1 MVFAASSQVI
11 IISPI
16 LPNISAEIN
25 VPESRLSLL
34 VTAYALFLGM
44 FALMTGPI
52 SDKLGRRR
60 ILLLGCAAMSFALFL
75 HAIANSFMS
84 LLAVRILAGSAG
96 GMLSGAAV
104 AYVGDYFPYER
115 RGWANGW
122 VMSGVAA
129 GQIVGIPLGKFL
141 AGILSFRWP
150 FIVYGIAML
159 IALLLVAQFVPQP
172 DVKRSKGPLTISRS
186 ISNYAQLLKE
196 TKIVAAAAAYTLMF
210 SGIGLYLVF
219 LPTWLE
225 TEVLLS
231 NNDIVFLF
239 LIGGVMNVLTGPL
252 AGRVSD
258 RVGRKPL
265 IISSCIGLSIIMVAT
280 TLVVDGKWM
289 AYAFFGLAMVMIA
302 MRISPFQALITA
314 LVSAD
319 RRGILMSLSIAIGQV
334 GMASGSALAGFVYE
348 RFGDYGYFS
357 NTLLGAIGMMAMA
370 FVVWQFIPEPDGS
383 EG

>member
-16 LPNISAEIN
+16 LPNISAEIS

-34 VTAYALFLGM
+34 VSAYAIFLGL

-60 ILLLGCAAMSFALFL
+60 ILILGCSTMSVALFL
-75 HAIANSFMS
+75 HAIANSFAS
-84 LLAVRILAGSAG
+84 LLAVRIFAGSAG

-104 AYVGDYFPYER
+104 AYVGDYFPYDR

-129 GQIVGIPLGKFL
+129 GQIVGIPIGKFL
-141 AGILSFRWP
+141 AGLFSFRWP
-150 FIVYGIAML
+150 FIVYGIAMAV
-159 IALLLVAQFVPQP
+159 ALVLVIQFVPQP
-172 DVKRSKGPLTISRS
+172 NVSRSKDPLTFRRS
-186 ISNYAQLLKE
+186 ISNYSKLLKE

-210 SGIGLYLVF
+210 SGIGLYLVI

-225 TEVLLS
+225 TDILLS

-239 LIGGVMNVLTGPL
+239 LVGGVMNVLTGPI

-258 RVGRKPL
+258 KVGRKPL
-265 IISSCIGLSIIMVAT
+265 IISSCIGLSIVMVAT
-280 TLVVDGKWM
+280 TFVVDGRWS
-289 AYAFFGLAMVMIA
+289 AYVFFGLAMVMIA

-334 GMASGSALAGFVYE
+334 GMALGSALAGFVYE

-357 NTLLGAIGMMAMA
+357 NTLLGAASILIMA

>member
-16 LPNISAEIN
+16 LPNISAEIG

-34 VTAYALFLGM
+34 VTAYALFLGL

-60 ILLLGCAAMSFALFL
+60 ILLLGCFSMSIALFL
-75 HAIANSFMS
+75 HAIANSFLS
-84 LLAVRILAGSAG
+84 LLVVRILAGSAG

-141 AGILSFRWP
+141 AGTMSFRWP
-150 FIVYGIAML
+150 FIVYGIAMAM
-159 IALLLVAQFVPQP
+159 ALLLVAQFVPQP
-172 DVKRSKGPLTISRS
+172 DVQRTKGRLTIQRS
-186 ISNYAQLLKE
+186 LSNYAKLLTE

-225 TEVLLS
+225 TDVLLS

-239 LIGGVMNVLTGPL
+239 LVGGIMNVLTGPL
-252 AGRVSD
+252 AGRISD
-258 RVGRKPL
+258 KVGRKPL
-265 IISSCIGLSIIMVAT
+265 IISSCIGLSIIMITT
-280 TLVVDGKWM
+280 TLVINGRWM
-289 AYAFFGLAMVMIA
+289 AYVFFGLSMVMIA

-334 GMASGSALAGFVYE
+334 GMAVGSALAGFVYE

-357 NTLLGAIGMMAMA
+357 NTVLGAIAMLTMAI
-370 FVVWQFIPEPDGS
+370 VVARYIPEPDGT

>member
-16 LPNISAEIN
+16 LPNISAEIG

-60 ILLLGCAAMSFALFL
+60 ILLLGCSSMSIALFL
-75 HAIANSFMS
+75 HAIANSFIS
-84 LLAVRILAGSAG
+84 LLVVRILAGSAG

-141 AGILSFRWP
+141 AGAISFRWP
-150 FIVYGIAML
+150 FIVYGVAMAM
-159 IALLLVAQFVPQP
+159 ALLLVAQFVPQP
-172 DVKRSKGPLTISRS
+172 DVKRSKDPLTIRRS
-186 ISNYAQLLKE
+186 ISNYAKLLKE

-225 TEVLLS
+225 TDVLLS

-239 LIGGVMNVLTGPL
+239 LVGGVMNVLTGPL
-252 AGRVSD
+252 AGRISD

-265 IISSCIGLSIIMVAT
+265 IISSCIGLSIIMITT
-280 TLVVDGKWM
+280 TLVVDGRWI
-289 AYAFFGLAMVMIA
+289 AYVFFGLSMVMIA

-334 GMASGSALAGFVYE
+334 GMAVGSALAGFVYE

-357 NTLLGAIGMMAMA
+357 NTILGAIAMITMA
-370 FVVWQFIPEPDGS
+370 FVIGRYIPEPDGS

>member
-11 IISPI
+11 LISPI
-16 LPNISAEIN
+16 LPNISEEIQ

-34 VTAYALFLGM
+34 ITAYAIFLGL

-52 SDKLGRRR
+52 SDKIGRRR
-60 ILLLGCAAMSFALFL
+60 ILLLGCSSMAFALFI
-75 HAIANSFMS
+75 HGIANSFAS
-84 LLAVRILAGSAG
+84 LLIVRILAGSAG

-141 AGILSFRWP
+141 AGLFSFRWP
-150 FIVYGIAML
+150 FIMYGFAML
-159 IALLLVAQFVPQP
+159 VALFLVARFVPQP
-172 DVKRSKGPLTISRS
+172 DVKRSEAPLTLRRS
-186 ISNYAQLLKE
+186 ILNYGRLLQE
-196 TKIVAAAAAYTLMF
+196 TKIVAAAAAFTLMF
-210 SGIGLYLVF
+210 AGIGLYLVF

-225 TEVLLS
+225 NEIQLS

-239 LIGGVMNVLTGPL
+239 LVGGLMNVITGPQ
-252 AGRVSD
+252 AGKISD
-258 RVGRKPL
+258 RIGRKPL
-265 IISSCIGLSIIMVAT
+265 IINSCIGLSLIMVAT
-280 TLVVDGKWM
+280 TFLVNGKWI
-289 AYAFFGLAMVMIA
+289 AYVFFGLAMVMIA

-334 GMASGSALAGFVYE
+334 GMGAGSALAGVAYE
-348 RFGDYGYFS
+348 HFGYFS
-357 NTLLGAIGMMAMA
+357 NTVLGATSMLIMA
-370 FVVWQFIPEPDGS
+370 FVVARYIPEPRGQETS
-383 EG
+383 

>member
-34 VTAYALFLGM
+34 VTAYALFLGL

-60 ILLLGCAAMSFALFL
+60 ILQLGCASMSVALFL
-75 HAIANSFMS
+75 HAVANSFVS
-84 LLAVRILAGSAG
+84 LLVVRILAGSAG

-122 VMSGVAA
+122 VMSGVAV

-141 AGILSFRWP
+141 AGAFNFRWP
-150 FIVYGIAML
+150 FIVYGIAMTM
-159 IALLLVAQFVPQP
+159 AFLLVTQFVPQP
-172 DVKRSKGPLTISRS
+172 NVKRSEGPLTIGRAWT
-186 ISNYAQLLKE
+186 NYAKLLKE

-225 TEVLLS
+225 TDVMLS

-239 LIGGVMNVLTGPL
+239 LVGGIMNVLTGPR
-252 AGRVSD
+252 AGRLSD
-258 RVGRKPL
+258 RIGRKPL
-265 IISSCIGLSIIMVAT
+265 IIISCIGLSIIMVAT
-280 TLVVDGKWM
+280 TFVITGKWI
-289 AYAFFGLAMVMIA
+289 AYVFFGLAMVMIA

-314 LVSAD
+314 LVQAD

-334 GMASGSALAGFVYE
+334 GMAAGSALAGVVYE
-348 RFGDYGYFS
+348 QFGEYGYFS
-357 NTLLGAIGMMAMA
+357 NTILGAIAMLLMA
-370 FVVWQFIPEPDGS
+370 FVIWKYIPEPDGT

>member
-34 VTAYALFLGM
+34 VSAYAIFLGL

-52 SDKLGRRR
+52 SDKIGRRR
-60 ILLLGCAAMSFALFL
+60 ILILGCSTMSFALFL
-75 HAIANSFMS
+75 HAIANSFFS
-84 LLAVRILAGSAG
+84 LLAVRIFAGSAG

-104 AYVGDYFPYER
+104 AYVGDYFPYDK

-129 GQIVGIPLGKFL
+129 GQIVGIPIGKFL
-141 AGILSFRWP
+141 AGLFSFRWP
-150 FIVYGIAML
+150 FIVYGIAMAV
-159 IALLLVAQFVPQP
+159 ALVLVIQFVPQP
-172 DVKRSKGPLTISRS
+172 NVSRSKDPLTFRRS
-186 ISNYAQLLKE
+186 ISNYAKLLKE

-210 SGIGLYLVF
+210 SGIGLYLVI

-225 TEVLLS
+225 TDILLS

-239 LIGGVMNVLTGPL
+239 LVGGVMNVLTGPI

-258 RVGRKPL
+258 KVGRKPL
-265 IISSCIGLSIIMVAT
+265 IISSCIGLGIIMIT
-280 TLVVDGKWM
+280 TTFVVNDRWT

-334 GMASGSALAGFVYE
+334 GMALGSALAGFAYE

-357 NTLLGAIGMMAMA
+357 NTLLGAASILIMA

-383 EG
+383 EE

>member
-265 IISSCIGLSIIMVAT
+265 IISSCIGLSLIMVAT